1 MKDLTA
7 KELISHIRE
16 STLNNPMWN
25 YLSVTDDMILDSLS
39 DENYLDKLSREV
51 SFSEEVAEEAYAI
64 LYQRHLDNLPKTY
77 GLIDKHSGYF
87 WGYAKTKEPID
98 AINEIDRSNHESNDY
113 EEVAKDNYRA
123 TFFVHDCSELGG
135 NLEGVDG
142 QDEEVIKIVEG
153 CPLVGVYARIEPPEL
168 SAVLEPDAFF

>member
-51 SFSEEVAEEAYAI
+51 SFSEEVAEEA
-64 LYQRHLDNLPKTY
+64 
-77 GLIDKHSGYF
+77 
-87 WGYAKTKEPID
+87 
-98 AINEIDRSNHESNDY
+98 
-113 EEVAKDNYRA
+113 
-123 TFFVHDCSELGG
+123 
-135 NLEGVDG
+135 
-142 QDEEVIKIVEG
+142 
-153 CPLVGVYARIEPPEL
+153 
-168 SAVLEPDAFF
+168 